1 MRTRYHSVQEGHHAG
16 RRSGGGQSRARDRAR
31 LTERSY
37 ALLQIILAILAFGV
51 LVIVHE
57 FGHFITAKR
66 GGVQVNEFWIGMG
79 PTLLKHEHK
88 GTLYCLKLL
97 PFGGACVMEGED
109 GESENEHAFGK
120 AKLPRRMLI
129 VCAGALMN
137 FLVGFLIVLA
147 VMRPNGPNGGYIVS
161 TISEVNPAST
171 AAADGGLEAG
181 DEILK
186 IDGYHI
192 LVRTD
197 FDTALARTGSTT
209 HEITVRRNGE
219 KVTLPAVKLEAAVTD
234 ANGNKRIGITF
245 AELPDSLGMH
255 LSMSVR
261 TAVNYARLVWSSVG
275 MLVSGQVGVDQ
286 LSGPVGVA
294 EVMADTAKYSMIS
307 FFQLVAFISINLGVM
322 NLLPLPALDGGRL
335 VFLIIEGIRRKPVP
349 PRYEGYVHAAGL
361 MLLLMLMVY
370 VTGQDVL
377 RIFMRSN

>member
-1 MRTRYHSVQEGHHAG
+1 M
-16 RRSGGGQSRARDRAR
+16 
-31 LTERSY
+31 
-37 ALLQIILAILAFGV
+37 LQIILAILAFGV

-147 VMRPNGPNGGYIVS
+147 VMQPNGPNGGYIVS
-161 TISEVNPAST
+161 TIASVDPAST
-171 AAADGGLEAG
+171 AAGDLQAG

-192 LVRTD
+192 LVRSD
-197 FDTALARTGSTT
+197 FETALSRTASTT
-209 HEITVRRNGE
+209 YKVTVRREGE
-219 KVTLPAVKLEAAVTD
+219 KVTLPSVKLEATVTD

-261 TAVNYARLVWSSVG
+261 TAVNYARLVWSSMG

-286 LSGPVGVA
+286 LAGPVGMA

-349 PRYEGYVHAAGL
+349 PKYEGYVHAAGL

>member
-1 MRTRYHSVQEGHHAG
+1 M
-16 RRSGGGQSRARDRAR
+16 
-31 LTERSY
+31 
-37 ALLQIILAILAFGV
+37 LQIILAILAFGV

-79 PTLLKHEHK
+79 PTILKHEHK

-147 VMRPNGPNGGYIVS
+147 VMQPNGPNGGYIVS
-161 TISEVNPAST
+161 TIASVDPAST
-171 AAADGGLEAG
+171 AAGDLQAG

-192 LVRTD
+192 LVRSD
-197 FDTALARTGSTT
+197 FETALNRTASTT
-209 HEITVRRNGE
+209 YKVTVRREGE
-219 KVTLPAVKLEAAVTD
+219 KVTLPSVKLEATVTD

-261 TAVNYARLVWSSVG
+261 TAVNYARLVWSSMG

-286 LSGPVGVA
+286 LAGPVGMA

-349 PRYEGYVHAAGL
+349 PKYEGYVHAAGL

>member
-1 MRTRYHSVQEGHHAG
+1 M
-16 RRSGGGQSRARDRAR
+16 
-31 LTERSY
+31 
-37 ALLQIILAILAFGV
+37 LQIILAILAFGV

-147 VMRPNGPNGGYIVS
+147 VMQPNGPNGGYIVS
-161 TISEVNPAST
+161 TIASVDPAST
-171 AAADGGLEAG
+171 AAGDLKAG

-192 LVRTD
+192 LVRSD
-197 FDTALARTGSTT
+197 FETALSRTASTT
-209 HEITVRRNGE
+209 YKVTVRREGE
-219 KVTLPAVKLEAAVTD
+219 KVTLPSVKLEATVTD

-245 AELPDSLGMH
+245 AELPDSLSMH

-261 TAVNYARLVWSSVG
+261 TAVNYARLVWSSMG

-286 LSGPVGVA
+286 LAGPVGMA

>member
-1 MRTRYHSVQEGHHAG
+1 M
-16 RRSGGGQSRARDRAR
+16 
-31 LTERSY
+31 
-37 ALLQIILAILAFGV
+37 LQIILAILAFGV

-147 VMRPNGPNGGYIVS
+147 VMQPNGPNGGYIVS
-161 TISEVNPAST
+161 TIASVDPAST
-171 AAADGGLEAG
+171 AAGDLKAG

-192 LVRTD
+192 LVRSD
-197 FDTALARTGSTT
+197 FETALSRTASTT
-209 HEITVRRNGE
+209 YKVTVCREGE
-219 KVTLPAVKLEAAVTD
+219 KVTLPSVKLEATVTD

-261 TAVNYARLVWSSVG
+261 TAVNYARLVWSSMG

-286 LSGPVGVA
+286 LAGPVGMA

>member
-1 MRTRYHSVQEGHHAG
+1 M
-16 RRSGGGQSRARDRAR
+16 
-31 LTERSY
+31 
-37 ALLQIILAILAFGV
+37 LQIILAILAFGV

-79 PTLLKHEHK
+79 PTILKHEHK

-137 FLVGFLIVLA
+137 FLVGFFIVLA
-147 VMRPNGPNGGYIVS
+147 VMQPNGPNGGYIVS
-161 TISEVNPAST
+161 TIASVDPAST
-171 AAADGGLEAG
+171 AAGDLKAG

-192 LVRTD
+192 LVRSD
-197 FDTALARTGSTT
+197 FETALSRTASTT
-209 HEITVRRNGE
+209 HKVTVRREGE
-219 KVTLPAVKLEAAVTD
+219 KVTLPSVKLEATVTD

-261 TAVNYARLVWSSVG
+261 TAVNYARLVWSSMG

-286 LSGPVGVA
+286 LAGPVGMA

-349 PRYEGYVHAAGL
+349 PKYEGYVHAAGL

>member
-1 MRTRYHSVQEGHHAG
+1 M
-16 RRSGGGQSRARDRAR
+16 
-31 LTERSY
+31 
-37 ALLQIILAILAFGV
+37 LQIILAILAFGV

-147 VMRPNGPNGGYIVS
+147 VMQPNGPNGGYIVS
-161 TISEVNPAST
+161 TIASIDPAST
-171 AAADGGLEAG
+171 AAGDLKAG

-192 LVRTD
+192 LVRSD
-197 FDTALARTGSTT
+197 FETALSRTASTT
-209 HEITVRRNGE
+209 YKVTVRREGE
-219 KVTLPAVKLEAAVTD
+219 KVTLPSVKLEATVTD

-261 TAVNYARLVWSSVG
+261 TAVNYARLVWSSMG

-286 LSGPVGVA
+286 LAGPVGMA